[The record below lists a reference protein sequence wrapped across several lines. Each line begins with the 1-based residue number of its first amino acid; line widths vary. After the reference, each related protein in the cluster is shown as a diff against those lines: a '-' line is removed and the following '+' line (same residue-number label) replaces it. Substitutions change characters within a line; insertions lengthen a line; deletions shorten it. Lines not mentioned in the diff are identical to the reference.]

1 MLVVEKYK
9 QLKFDNLFML
19 MENQFRP
26 LFAIT
31 PGANH
36 IQLDLNVTK
45 QQNIYSFSIPS
56 EKIGDYTKVAVK
68 FMKEDE
74 LDGILKKQ
82 FQHPYKR
89 LLSVLR
95 ASSIR

>member
-1 MLVVEKYK
+1 MFFHNRIGAIQFIILDSWDEKYK

-31 PGANH
+31 PGTNH

-45 QQNIYSFSIPS
+45 QQNIYSFSIPY
-56 EKIGDYTKVAVK
+56 EQIGDYTKVAVK
-68 FMKEDE
+68 FMKEGE
-74 LDGILKKQ
+74 LDDIIKKQ
-82 FQHPYKR
+82 FQ
-89 LLSVLR
+89 
-95 ASSIR
+95 